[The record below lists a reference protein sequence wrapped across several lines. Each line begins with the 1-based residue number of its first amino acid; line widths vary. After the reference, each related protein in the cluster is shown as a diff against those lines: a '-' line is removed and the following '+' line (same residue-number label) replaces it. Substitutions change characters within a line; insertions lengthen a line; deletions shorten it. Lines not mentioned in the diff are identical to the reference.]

1 MKSVRINR
9 KAYNALLEWKSKMA
23 SRYALLVEGA
33 RRVGKTYLIKDFI
46 QNEYDSSIYIDFS
59 QKSALSVAARKAF
72 SEEDDVT
79 GVLERLSIIYGVRLV
94 PGRSCIVF
102 DEVQR
107 FPQARE
113 MIKGFMEHGK
123 YHFIES
129 GSLVG
134 IKENTKDIVIPSEEH
149 SYKLHP
155 FDFEEFLM
163 AMGEDKLLDVIRESF
178 FEMKPM
184 IDDFHKK
191 AMRLFRL
198 YMIVGGMPQALLA
211 YLEGDDDRL
220 NQAEL
225 AKREIL
231 ALYDRDIGKYASG
244 YASKVRAVF
253 KMIPSSLNTR
263 EKKFRLGDIDSN
275 ARMRRYEN
283 AFLWLSDAMLV
294 NIAYN
299 SESPDVGL
307 GMNLENTLFKCYS
320 LDTGLLVTQSFT
332 GSPEVD
338 SRLLTGV
345 LYDNLGVNEGMFFE
359 NAIAQTLVANDNELF
374 FYTQKNK
381 EEKGGVMEIDFLFRN
396 GIKISPLEV
405 KSAQYRRH
413 ASLDR
418 FITAFSSRLGGKYVV
433 CGGNLEFMDGI
444 IYLPAYMAHLLGEK
458 GNAQT
463 LPQMS

>member
-1 MKSVRINR
+1 MKNVSIKR
-9 KAYNALLEWKSKMA
+9 KAYSALMEWKRTMA
-23 SRYALLVEGA
+23 SRYAILVEGA
-33 RRVGKTYLIKDFI
+33 RRVGKTYLIKDFV
-46 QNEYDSSIYIDFS
+46 QREYESSIYIDFS
-59 QKSALSVAARKAF
+59 QKSSLSVAARKAF
-72 SEEDDVT
+72 SEEEDVT

-94 PGRSCIVF
+94 PGNSCLVF

-149 SYKLHP
+149 SLKLHP
-155 FDFEEFLM
+155 LDFEEFLV
-163 AMGEDKLLDVIRESF
+163 ALGEEQLLDVVRKSF
-178 FEMKPM
+178 SEMKPLL
-184 IDDFHKK
+184 DDFHKK

-211 YLEGDDDRL
+211 YLENDDDRL

-244 YASKVRAVF
+244 YASKVRALF
-253 KMIPSSLNTR
+253 RMIPSALNTH
-263 EKKFRLGDIDSN
+263 EKKFRLADVDPN

-283 AFLWLSDAMLV
+283 AFLWLADAMLV

-299 SESPDVGL
+299 SESPDIGL
-307 GMNLENTLFKCYS
+307 GMNIENTLLKCYS

-332 GSPEVD
+332 GSPDVD
-338 SRLLTGV
+338 SRLLRGI

-359 NAIAQTLVANDNELF
+359 NAIAQTLVANDNDLF

-418 FITAFSSRLGGKYVV
+418 FIGAFSKRLGRKYVV
-433 CGGNLEFMDGI
+433 CGGNLEVVDDI

-458 GNAQT
+458 LQAFADTQK
-463 LPQMS
+463 L